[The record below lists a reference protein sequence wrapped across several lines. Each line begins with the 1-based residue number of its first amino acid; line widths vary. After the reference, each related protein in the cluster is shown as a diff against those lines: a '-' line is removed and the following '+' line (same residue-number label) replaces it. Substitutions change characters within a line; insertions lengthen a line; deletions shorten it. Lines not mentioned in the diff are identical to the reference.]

1 MPLFKAW
8 DVKRVKRKSVVATH
22 FEEFVT
28 GAKRKLGIDSD
39 EVTIYTEAD
48 GTEIDVDSF
57 SEIEAGSILI
67 CAVGDE
73 TWVPAHGT
81 ATTTVSTV
89 VSTSMTVYS
98 NRTSTC
104 SSDPQ
109 LSTEPGSTQRS
120 IIIKDGNLK
129 AGPVIKEP
137 QQSPS
142 DKQVEE
148 KSKIFTGAKGK
159 PLSNYQQAVNKAAL
173 ELCQQDHSLLLDRGK
188 LFELSRKKVKD
199 DGYEF
204 AKGKSRARD
213 DDCDEPMK
221 KRVKTSK
228 DERTD
233 YSKLLHEDICGGS
246 YVEVVTEIT

>member
-129 AGPVIKEP
+129 AEDSTCMTCLQEEP
-137 QQSPS
+137 PLNVKVVHWIGC
-142 DKQVEE
+142 DKCQAWHHQFCVG
-148 KSKIFTGAKGK
+148 FTDSVCA
-159 PLSNYQQAVNKAAL
+159 
-173 ELCQQDHSLLLDRGK
+173 
-188 LFELSRKKVKD
+188 D
-199 DGYEF
+199 DVDWKCNHCI
-204 AKGKSRARD
+204 A
-213 DDCDEPMK
+213 
-221 KRVKTSK
+221 
-228 DERTD
+228 
-233 YSKLLHEDICGGS
+233 EDLM
-246 YVEVVTEIT
+246 